1 MSGPKSASDPNGIT
15 GKLCNWVAD
24 IQLAQVPEDI
34 QLRAK
39 LILLDGIGCGLVGA
53 HLPWSERAAKVILD
67 LEPPGRCSVIGWEKK
82 LSGTAASLL
91 NSTFIQAFELDDWHP
106 RAPLHSAALLIPALL
121 AAAEHLDASGA
132 PSITGASFLLALIVG
147 FEVGPRI
154 GLALG
159 GAEMLSRGWHSGAV
173 FGGPAVTM
181 AVSKLFGLS
190 PQQMEWALGIAC
202 TQAGGLMSAQY
213 GSMGKRLVD

>member
-1 MSGPKSASDPNGIT
+1 MVDETFTSDPNGIT
-15 GKLCNWVAD
+15 GKLCKWVAD
-24 IQLAQVPEDI
+24 IELSQIPEDI

-53 HLPWSERAAKVILD
+53 HLPWSEKAAEVIFD

-82 LSGTAASLL
+82 LSGTAAALL
-91 NSTFIQAFELDDWHP
+91 NSSFIQGFELDDWHSH
-106 RAPLHSAALLIPALL
+106 APLHSAALLIPALL

-132 PSITGASFLLALIVG
+132 ASINGASFLLALIVG

-159 GAEMLSRGWHSGAV
+159 GVDMLSRGWHSGAV
-173 FGGPAVTM
+173 FGGPAVAM

-190 PQQMEWALGIAC
+190 PRQIEWALGIAC

-213 GSMGKRLVD
+213 GSMSKR